1 MDLKGK
7 RLLILGGS
15 RISCEIVRHARAMG
29 IVTGVTDWYP
39 LEKSPAKQAAD
50 EAYYVNTTDIDAMAE
65 LVREKKFD
73 GVFTGFTDSV
83 LPYYADICERVGFP
97 AYGTR
102 EQFELFID
110 KTKYK
115 ALMREFDVPTI
126 PEFTVNTD
134 RFDESVKD
142 IVFPVIVKPADSSGS
157 RGITVCENAE
167 ELKKAI
173 SFAADTSKAKE
184 ILVEQYI
191 DNAEATVFWLF
202 VDGRYYMILLGNRHI
217 KHNQEGELPLPAG
230 YTYPAAVQPKFLAE
244 VAPKM
249 EKMFRSVGIKDGMM
263 FMQCKIVDGTCVV
276 YDIGYR
282 LTGSLEYINLKGVCG
297 YDPLDM
303 MIRFA
308 LTGSMEEP
316 DIDKKADPYLGG
328 AYAYNVSLL
337 CRPGKIAEIRGLE
350 EIRKLPGVLEAVVA
364 HPVGDVITEAM
375 KGRLAQ
381 ITVRI
386 LGRAADIESM
396 KNEMLKIQ
404 ELAHVISDTGEE
416 MILPGLEESDFTG
429 TIYEQ

>member
-1 MDLKGK
+1 M
-7 RLLILGGS
+7 
-15 RISCEIVRHARAMG
+15 
-29 IVTGVTDWYP
+29 
-39 LEKSPAKQAAD
+39 
-50 EAYYVNTTDIDAMAE
+50 
-65 LVREKKFD
+65 
-73 GVFTGFTDSV
+73 
-83 LPYYADICERVGFP
+83 
-97 AYGTR
+97 
-102 EQFELFID
+102 
-110 KTKYK
+110 
-115 ALMREFDVPTI
+115 
-126 PEFTVNTD
+126 
-134 RFDESVKD
+134 
-142 IVFPVIVKPADSSGS
+142 
-157 RGITVCENAE
+157 
-167 ELKKAI
+167 
-173 SFAADTSKAKE
+173 
-184 ILVEQYI
+184 
-191 DNAEATVFWLF
+191 
-202 VDGRYYMILLGNRHI
+202 
-217 KHNQEGELPLPAG
+217 
-230 YTYPAAVQPKFLAE
+230 
-244 VAPKM
+244 
-249 EKMFRSVGIKDGMM
+249 
-263 FMQCKIVDGTCVV
+263 DGTCVV